1 MRSEGCQDPALG
13 SGSCHLPAPGGDS
26 EAGRGARAGSR
37 CALTG
42 GGGRGGGRSP
52 CILCGQLGA
61 SSPRVGAETGMRL
74 SILIWSSP
82 WGPIL
87 RGLLCGLLDRLLETE
102 TDFLRVRP
110 GLPGLVT
117 ADSGS
122 DFGVFAVDCGSE
134 FCFYTHCLAIVR
146 PSVCSSLLDTLG
158 KYLTDL
164 CRDVIDELS
173 IV

>member
-42 GGGRGGGRSP
+42 GGGRGGRSP
-52 CILCGQLGA
+52 RILCGQLGA
-61 SSPRVGAETGMRL
+61 SSPRLGAETGMRL

-122 DFGVFAVDCGSE
+122 DLGCLLWIAGRSSVFIRIV
-134 FCFYTHCLAIVR
+134 LAIVR

-164 CRDVIDELS
+164 CRDVIEELS